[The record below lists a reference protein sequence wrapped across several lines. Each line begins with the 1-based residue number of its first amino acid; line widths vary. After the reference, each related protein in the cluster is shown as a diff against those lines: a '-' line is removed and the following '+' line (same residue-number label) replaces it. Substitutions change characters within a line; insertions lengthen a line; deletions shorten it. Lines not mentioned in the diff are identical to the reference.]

1 MSESSDTVFLSEP
14 KISAD
19 SLAPIYPSQYFY
31 DQKCAYKFVLS
42 RATNVVILPA
52 TPRMELGSIIHAL
65 HHWSFL
71 NRYVGVTTAQAEQK
85 FDELVTSTELRLSA
99 SPLSAHLVPL
109 SASCDVF
116 IKRRHSAV
124 RHALREPIVKKD
136 GGVRGARQLSEES
149 IASPDGLIKGSMD
162 AVYFDGDAIDII
174 DRKTGDVTRD
184 GVLRESYVMQLKL
197 YAGLV
202 HEVQGIMPRSL
213 TLIDGA
219 FHRYIV
225 DFTPDEV
232 IAIYTAA
239 KKWLGAVTE
248 EVISRPDDLVSLAD
262 PRPSNC
268 KSCQLRA
275 NCNPYWQAVRQWSP
289 AYPLDFVSTVETI
302 DALPQSYIVR
312 FSGYDRSLS
321 FRIKQGR
328 LSAYKPVLDL
338 LKKGDRILIMNAVM
352 GGRQLEV
359 DNQTVALIDRRPQ
372 V

>member
-1 MSESSDTVFLSEP
+1 MSSLSETVFLSDP

-19 SLAPIYPSQYFY
+19 SLVPIYPSQYYY
-31 DQKCAYKFVLS
+31 DQKCAYKFILS
-42 RATNVVILPA
+42 RATNVVTLPA

-71 NRYVGVTTAQAEQK
+71 NRYAGVTIAQAEQK
-85 FDELVTSTELRLSA
+85 FDELVSSTELRLSK

-136 GGVRGARQLSEES
+136 SGVRGARQLSEES
-149 IASPDGLIKGSMD
+149 IASSDGLIKGSMD

-174 DRKTGDVTRD
+174 DRKTGEVTRD

-202 HEVQGIMPRSL
+202 HEAYGVMPRSL
-213 TLIDGA
+213 ALIDGA
-219 FHRYIV
+219 FQRHIV

-232 IAIYTAA
+232 SALYIAA
-239 KKWLGAVTE
+239 KNWLGAITE
-248 EVISRPDDLVSLAD
+248 EVLSRPNDLVSLAD

-275 NCNPYWQAVRQWSP
+275 NCRPYWEAVRQWTPS
-289 AYPLDFVSTVETI
+289 YPFDFVSTAETI
-302 DALPQSYIVR
+302 DVLPQSYIVR
-312 FSGYDRSLS
+312 FGGYDRSLS
-321 FRIKQGR
+321 FRIKQGS
-328 LSAYKPVLDL
+328 LSAYKPVLDVM
-338 LKKGDRILIMNAVM
+338 KKGDRILIMNAVM

-359 DNQTVALIDRRPQ
+359 DTQTVVLIDKR
-372 V
+372 